1 MQAVQDPAWV
11 AEIVPGGFAAHYTNQ
26 DAQRWII
33 TTDPTAETMRI
44 RLGKKG
50 WRDAFGRSF
59 ALADVPYKYYD
70 FNF

>member
-1 MQAVQDPAWV
+1 MKAVQDPAWV

-33 TTDPTAETMRI
+33 TADPTADTMRI

-50 WRDAFGRSF
+50 WRDAFGRIF
-59 ALADVPYKYYD
+59 ALADAPCKYYD